1 MKQVKIDEDLFIML
15 CKFHLLDLAPDYQA
29 DLVLRIRDMLQH
41 KLDCQVRN
49 LESQKRF
56 LNNRSKMFDVFTND
70 NLPF

>member
-1 MKQVKIDEDLFIML
+1 MKQIKIDEDLFIML
-15 CKFHLLDLAPDYQA
+15 CKFHLLDLASDYQV
-29 DLVLRIRDMLQH
+29 DLELKIRDLLQH

-70 NLPF
+70 NFPF

>member
-15 CKFHLLDLAPDYQA
+15 CKFHLLDLASDYQV
-29 DLVLRIRDMLQH
+29 DLELKIRHMLQH